1 MYDVSLKG
9 LKFDIQIGHCKDN
22 EQNDKNNES
31 QKKLMEIKQK
41 GDEEKNYIF
50 ASLHLMTVM
59 VVGRQHLSNRHSP
72 QNDKTAR
79 QFLVEI
85 SAGHRIDPM
94 VILLETDLFTTC
106 NGILPNYWLWFSYT
120 MLSKQIKTCITWALK
135 PSATYDLPF
144 WLFLAK

>member
-1 MYDVSLKG
+1 
-9 LKFDIQIGHCKDN
+9 
-22 EQNDKNNES
+22 
-31 QKKLMEIKQK
+31 MEIKQK

-79 QFLVEI
+79 RQFLVEI

-94 VILLETDLFTTC
+94 VILVEIDLFTTG
-106 NGILPNYWLWFSYT
+106 NRILPN
-120 MLSKQIKTCITWALK
+120 
-135 PSATYDLPF
+135 
-144 WLFLAK
+144 